1 MNGWAAAQPVGPW
14 GNPKS
19 KSWRH
24 TQGLCVQHTHIHE
37 KQVLLFVL
45 HFLGVGV
52 HQKDISFR
60 FFFIWFI
67 SVLPTDSF
75 FLPKHGG
82 KKEAMFGN
90 IIKMTSF
97 LTPFDS
103 FCCCCCSLVAKQME
117 GTAQ

>member
-14 GNPKS
+14 GNNKKVSLGGTPKGCVCS
-19 KSWRH
+19 IH
-24 TQGLCVQHTHIHE
+24 THE

-52 HQKDISFR
+52 HQKDVSFR

-75 FLPKHGG
+75 FHPKHGG
-82 KKEAMFGN
+82 KKKPCLA
-90 IIKMTSF
+90 T
-97 LTPFDS
+97 
-103 FCCCCCSLVAKQME
+103 
-117 GTAQ
+117 